1 MDALT
6 GLFGLLAIAGSVFFT
21 LWWFF
26 AAVLISDYA
35 KDKGRSAF
43 GFFVMALLFSPLLA
57 ALLLIAAPDLK
68 RISRER
74 EEAERRSKEY
84 REAVNAL
91 WKQMDAIRLQLS
103 AVAPAT
109 SVSATTAPAIASSL
123 PSIPGVANGMG
134 YCAGCGKLRHASV
147 ASCVY
152 CKDTRPVVET
162 PPQQASRSWQ
172 RADEIE
178 NMLDKNKRR

>member
-6 GLFGLLAIAGSVFFT
+6 GLFGLLAIAGSVFFS

-74 EEAERRSKEY
+74 EEAERRSNEY
-84 REAVNAL
+84 RESIISL
-91 WKQMDAIRLQLS
+91 WKQLDAIRLQLA
-103 AVAPAT
+103 AVAPAA
-109 SVSATTAPAIASSL
+109 SASATVVPVMAPPP
-123 PSIPGVANGMG
+123 PSIPGVAIGMG

-162 PPQQASRSWQ
+162 PPQQTSRSWQ
-172 RADEIE
+172 RANEIE
-178 NMLDKNKRR
+178 SILEKSQRR